1 MLYHSIIVKIGG
13 KILENKENLEST
25 IAQFKHIC
33 ENDIVKKIII
43 IPGGGTYA
51 NFVRRIDEKI
61 SIGDELS
68 HWMAIFAMNCNG
80 IELSQKYNDIK
91 YFDNIGELKKSNER
105 IVIFLPYDFINQR
118 DELLHSWSV
127 TSDSIV
133 LFLASI
139 LKFKQCFLI
148 KDVDGIFI
156 KNRNEPIQ
164 KITTKEYERLRE
176 NNKLAQFN
184 TQFNSLKKTHPIDL
198 YSLKLINE
206 FKIDCIILNGTANNN
221 RIIEFFDDSRSIS
234 DKIYTK
240 IIVP

>member
-33 ENDIVKKIII
+33 ENDIVQKIII

-51 NFVRRIDEKI
+51 NFVRKIDEKI

-91 YFDNIGELKKSNER
+91 YFDNLGELKKSNGR

-118 DELLHSWSV
+118 DELLHSWDV
-127 TSDSIV
+127 TSDSITV
-133 LFLASI
+133 YIAHQLG
-139 LKFKQCFLI
+139 LKECFLI
-148 KDVDGIFI
+148 KDIDGII
-156 KNRNEPIQ
+156 SNKN
-164 KITTKEYERLRE
+164 KILRE
-176 NNKLAQFN
+176 LTTSEYKNLKNTNKILTIN
-184 TQFNSLKKTHPIDL
+184 TNQEEIKDSQPIDS
-198 YSLKLINE
+198 YVINLIN
-206 FKIDCIILNGTANNN
+206 KYNINCIILNGTSNKK
-221 RIIEFFDDSRSIS
+221 RIITFFEKSEDDSKRV
-234 DKIYTK
+234 YTK
-240 IIVP
+240 IIA

>member
-33 ENDIVKKIII
+33 ENDIVQKIII

-51 NFVRRIDEKI
+51 NFVRKIDEKI

-91 YFDNIGELKKSNER
+91 YFDNLGELKKSNGR

-118 DELLHSWSV
+118 DELLHSWDV
-127 TSDSIV
+127 TSDSIA
-133 LFLASI
+133 LYIAHHLG
-139 LKFKQCFLI
+139 LKECFLI
-148 KDVDGIFI
+148 KDIDGII
-156 KNRNEPIQ
+156 SNKN
-164 KITTKEYERLRE
+164 KILRE
-176 NNKLAQFN
+176 LTTSEYKNLKNTNKILTIN
-184 TQFNSLKKTHPIDL
+184 TNQEEIKDSQPIDS
-198 YSLKLINE
+198 YVINLIN
-206 FKIDCIILNGTANNN
+206 KYNINCIILNGTSNKK
-221 RIIEFFDDSRSIS
+221 RIITFFEKAEDDSKRV
-234 DKIYTK
+234 YTK
-240 IIVP
+240 IIA

>member
-33 ENDIVKKIII
+33 ENDIVQKIII

-51 NFVRRIDEKI
+51 NFVRKIDEKI

-91 YFDNIGELKKSNER
+91 YFDNLGELKKSNGR

-118 DELLHSWSV
+118 DELLHSWDV
-127 TSDSIV
+127 TSDSIA
-133 LFLASI
+133 LYIAHHLG
-139 LKFKQCFLI
+139 LKECFLI
-148 KDVDGIFI
+148 KDIDGII
-156 KNRNEPIQ
+156 SNKN
-164 KITTKEYERLRE
+164 KILRE
-176 NNKLAQFN
+176 LTTSEYKNLKNTNKILTIN
-184 TQFNSLKKTHPIDL
+184 TNQEEIKDSQPIDS
-198 YSLKLINE
+198 YVINLIN
-206 FKIDCIILNGTANNN
+206 KYNINCIILNGTSNKK
-221 RIIEFFDDSRSIS
+221 RIITFFEKSEDDSKRV
-234 DKIYTK
+234 YTK
-240 IIVP
+240 IIA

>member
-33 ENDIVKKIII
+33 ENNIVQKIII

-91 YFDNIGELKKSNER
+91 YFDNIRELKKSNER

-118 DELLHSWSV
+118 DELLHTWDV
-127 TSDSIV
+127 TSDSIA
-133 LFLASI
+133 LYIAQHLG
-139 LKFKQCFLI
+139 FKACFLI
-148 KDVDGIFI
+148 KDIDGII
-156 KNRNEPIQ
+156 SSTNEI
-164 KITTKEYERLRE
+164 LRE
-176 NNKLAQFN
+176 LTTSEYNNLKN
-184 TQFNSLKKTHPIDL
+184 TNKILTIDTNQEEIKDSQPIDS
-198 YSLKLINE
+198 YVINLIN
-206 FKIDCIILNGTANNN
+206 KYNVYCIILNGSSNKK
-221 RIIEFFDDSRSIS
+221 RIITFFDESENDSNR
-234 DKIYTK
+234 IYTK
-240 IIVP
+240 IIA

>member
-1 MLYHSIIVKIGG
+1 MLYHSLIVKIGG

-33 ENDIVKKIII
+33 ENDIVQKIII

-91 YFDNIGELKKSNER
+91 YFDNLVEIKKSNER

-118 DELLHSWSV
+118 DELLHSWDV
-127 TSDSIV
+127 TSDSIA
-133 LFLASI
+133 LYIAHHLGI
-139 LKFKQCFLI
+139 KDCFLI
-148 KDVDGIFI
+148 KDIDGII
-156 KNRNEPIQ
+156 SNNNEI
-164 KITTKEYERLRE
+164 LRE
-176 NNKLAQFN
+176 LTTSEYKN
-184 TQFNSLKKTHPIDL
+184 LKKGNKILMINANQEEIKDSQPID
-198 YSLKLINE
+198 SCLINLIS
-206 FKIDCIILNGTANNN
+206 KYNVNCIILNGTSNKK
-221 RIIEFFDDSRSIS
+221 RIITFFEESEDDSKRV
-234 DKIYTK
+234 YTK
-240 IIVP
+240 IIA

>member
-33 ENDIVKKIII
+33 ENDIVQKIII

-51 NFVRRIDEKI
+51 NFVRKIDEKI

-91 YFDNIGELKKSNER
+91 YFDNLGELKKSNGR

-118 DELLHSWSV
+118 DELLHSWDV
-127 TSDSIV
+127 TSDSITV
-133 LFLASI
+133 YIAHQLG
-139 LKFKQCFLI
+139 LKECFLI
-148 KDVDGIFI
+148 KDIDGII
-156 KNRNEPIQ
+156 SNKN
-164 KITTKEYERLRE
+164 KILRE
-176 NNKLAQFN
+176 LTTSEYKNLKNTNKILTINANQEEIKDS
-184 TQFNSLKKTHPIDL
+184 QPID
-198 YSLKLINE
+198 S
-206 FKIDCIILNGTANNN
+206 
-221 RIIEFFDDSRSIS
+221 
-234 DKIYTK
+234 
-240 IIVP
+240 

>member
-33 ENDIVKKIII
+33 ENDIVQKIII

-91 YFDNIGELKKSNER
+91 YFDNLGELKKSNER

-118 DELLHSWSV
+118 DELLHSWDV
-127 TSDSIV
+127 TSDSIA
-133 LFLASI
+133 LYIAHHLG
-139 LKFKQCFLI
+139 LKDCFLI
-148 KDVDGIFI
+148 KDIDGII
-156 KNRNEPIQ
+156 SSNNEI
-164 KITTKEYERLRE
+164 LRE
-176 NNKLAQFN
+176 LTTFEYNNLKN
-184 TQFNSLKKTHPIDL
+184 TNKIVTININQEEIKDSQPIDS
-198 YSLKLINE
+198 YIINLIN
-206 FKIDCIILNGTANNN
+206 KYNVNCIILNGSSNKK
-221 RIIEFFDDSRSIS
+221 RIITFFEESENDSNRV
-234 DKIYTK
+234 YTK
-240 IIVP
+240 IIA

>member
-25 IAQFKHIC
+25 IAQFKYIY
-33 ENDIVKKIII
+33 ENDIVQKIII

-91 YFDNIGELKKSNER
+91 YFDNLGELKKSNER

-118 DELLHSWSV
+118 DELPHSWSV
-127 TSDSIV
+127 TSDSIT
-133 LFLASI
+133 LYFAHQLG
-139 LKFKQCFLI
+139 LKDCFLI
-148 KDVDGIFI
+148 KDIDGIISNKNEILRDLTTSEYKNLKNTDKILTINENQEKI
-156 KNRNEPIQ
+156 KYSQ
-164 KITTKEYERLRE
+164 
-176 NNKLAQFN
+176 
-184 TQFNSLKKTHPIDL
+184 PIDS
-198 YSLKLINE
+198 YIINLIN
-206 FKIDCIILNGTANNN
+206 KYNVNCIILNGCSNMK
-221 RIIEFFDDSRSIS
+221 RIITFFDESEDDSKRF
-234 DKIYTK
+234 YTK
-240 IIVP
+240 IKA

>member
-33 ENDIVKKIII
+33 ENDIVQKIII

-51 NFVRRIDEKI
+51 NFVRKIDEKI

-91 YFDNIGELKKSNER
+91 YFDNLGELKKSNGR

-118 DELLHSWSV
+118 DELLHSWDV
-127 TSDSIV
+127 TSDSITV
-133 LFLASI
+133 YIAHQLG
-139 LKFKQCFLI
+139 LKECFLI
-148 KDVDGIFI
+148 KDIDGII
-156 KNRNEPIQ
+156 SNKN
-164 KITTKEYERLRE
+164 KILRE
-176 NNKLAQFN
+176 LTTSEYKNLKNTNKILTIN
-184 TQFNSLKKTHPIDL
+184 TNQEEIKDSQPIDS
-198 YSLKLINE
+198 YVINLIN
-206 FKIDCIILNGTANNN
+206 KYNINCIILNGTSNKK
-221 RIIEFFDDSRSIS
+221 RIITFFEKAEDDSKRV
-234 DKIYTK
+234 YTK
-240 IIVP
+240 IIA

>member
-33 ENDIVKKIII
+33 ENDIVQKIII

-91 YFDNIGELKKSNER
+91 YFDNLGELKKSNER

-118 DELLHSWSV
+118 DELLHSWDV
-127 TSDSIV
+127 TSDSIA
-133 LFLASI
+133 LYIAHHLG
-139 LKFKQCFLI
+139 LKDCFLI
-148 KDVDGIFI
+148 KDIDGII
-156 KNRNEPIQ
+156 SSNNEI
-164 KITTKEYERLRE
+164 LRE
-176 NNKLAQFN
+176 LTTFEYNNLKN
-184 TQFNSLKKTHPIDL
+184 TNKIVTININQEEIKDSQPIDS
-198 YSLKLINE
+198 YIINLIIKYNVN
-206 FKIDCIILNGTANNN
+206 CIILNGSSNKK
-221 RIIEFFDDSRSIS
+221 RIITFFEESENDSNRV
-234 DKIYTK
+234 YTK
-240 IIVP
+240 IIA